1 MAVFQKAI
9 AQLMEERR
17 DRTTESSDP
26 PALARLLFQL
36 RDRVSAA
43 EQPLIEAFG
52 RALFAK
58 ASPALLDSADLDPL
72 VGMSANAF
80 RFLCRRGTE
89 PIALR
94 MYRPEKGRDG
104 WSSAD
109 TVVEAV
115 LDDRPFIVDT
125 LCETFRA
132 EGGEIR
138 QILHPLLGVRRDTNG
153 IIERIGPADGF
164 PSHESFFHAEVTN
177 LAPSPNLEQ
186 LLTDRLRQ
194 VLLATGDYQP
204 MRSRVEAIAAELRSR
219 PLPAPWGEDA
229 EEVAALLDWLGQKN
243 FVYLGYREYQY
254 EGSGGERRAAVRH
267 GSGLGI
273 LRDDARS
280 RYRTPHTLDEALR
293 HRLAEPALLR
303 VSKTNAKSPIHRI
316 APMDDISISQVDAG
330 GTVVGERRLLGL
342 FTSKAYYEPPSG
354 VPVLRRQLDA
364 LLRIEGAVEESHDF
378 KDVISLFNSIPKEEL
393 FARRLTDLQDLVHEI
408 ASARVRSG
416 LHLFCRPDAL
426 RRGLFATVILPR
438 ARFSTELN
446 ERVASVLRQ
455 SLGASVLHEHVA
467 LDERSQARLHFH
479 LAVSPAVLDHP
490 PVAELERDLAVLLRT
505 WDDELRDHL
514 GREYGASTADRI
526 AATYQSAFPP
536 EYKAGTEVA
545 DAVRDIRCLEALIAT
560 GRSQIELSERQSHVA
575 PSLTALKLYSAGEAL
590 VLSDFIPVLENL
602 GLRVFGEDFVDLTL
616 SEPAGIRIRTFFVQA
631 ASDPATDVVGASPL
645 LVPALQ
651 ALRAAQV
658 ENDRLNTL
666 VLQAKLE
673 WRAVE
678 VLRTYVEHARQ
689 VGLAPRTTLV
699 EALTEHPDS
708 AALLF
713 RLFAAKFDPDA
724 SPLAPADR
732 EPGLAAE
739 ALASF
744 LGSLDGVESL
754 VHDRVLRTLADT
766 VAATVRT
773 TFYRRD
779 LEAPEANAVAIKIH
793 SARLAHLPPPK
804 PLFETYVHAPYMEGI
819 HLRAGRV
826 ARGGIRLSDRTDD
839 FRAEV
844 LGLMKTQVV
853 KNAVIVPVGA
863 KGGFII
869 KARTPAGS
877 PTAEQAERA
886 YRTLIGALLAL
897 TDNIDEGRTAAP
909 RSLLVYDEPDPYLVV
924 AADKGTAT
932 YSDIANEIAARYRY
946 WLGDAFAS
954 GGTHGYDHKQLGITA
969 RGAWECVRQH
979 FREMGRDVDREP
991 VSVVGIGDMSGDV
1004 FGNGVLRSR
1013 TIRLCAAFNHRHI
1026 FLDPEPDP
1034 ERSFLERA
1042 RLFHLPRSGWDDY
1055 DPSCL
1060 SAGGGVFPR
1069 AAKSIDLAPQ
1079 ARALLGTEAT
1089 ALSGEDVVRAILHV
1103 EADLLWNG
1111 GIGTYVKAS
1120 DETDADVGDPIN
1132 GRVRVDAKDLRVR
1145 VVAEGGNLGFTQA
1158 ARVEFALR
1166 GGCIN
1171 TDAIDNS
1178 GGVDCS
1184 DHEVNLKIALQLP
1197 LLRGEISTEQRNEL
1211 LSELADDVCESV
1223 LTHNRRQTLT
1233 LSLDQVRSRSSI
1245 GSFRDLL
1252 AVLEAEAGLDRHLE
1266 HLPTREALRARRGTY
1281 LGLTRP
1287 ELAVLL
1293 AFSKLHLQHRI
1304 RESSLCDEPEV
1315 ESYLRDY
1322 FPPAINERFSDAVE
1336 HHSLRREIIA
1346 VELANRLVD
1355 SMGMTFLA
1363 RVSRDTGRDVP
1374 EIVTAWTAAM
1384 AVGGAE
1390 DLLHDLGVARC
1401 AMTAEAEQVCHFK
1414 IELAIERSTKWII
1427 ESLTP
1432 LERLGDLTARFR
1444 EPVADLLETWAERLP
1459 AGARE
1464 IHAAEIEALAAQGVG
1479 ADLAAR
1485 LLRLGALD
1493 DALEISH
1500 LAIQIDAPPPRVA
1513 EAYLRTA
1520 ELADLDWVRRSLP
1533 ETVPGDAQWE
1543 QRAIGGLLEGLLYAR
1558 RQLTVNV
1565 LASRRPASSVDEC
1578 LTQYASDH
1586 EAQLARVRG
1595 LIDDLKAA
1603 PKPTLPGLLVV
1614 MRELG
1619 RLTRA

>member
-17 DRTTESSDP
+17 DRATESSDP
-26 PALARLLFQL
+26 PTLARLLFQL
-36 RDRVSAA
+36 RDRVSTS
-43 EQPLIEAFG
+43 EQPTIEAFG

-58 ASPALLDSADLDPL
+58 VSPVLLDSADLDPL
-72 VGMSANAF
+72 VGMSVNAF

-94 MYRPEKGRDG
+94 LYVPEKGRDG

-109 TVVEAV
+109 TMVEAV
-115 LDDRPFIVDT
+115 LDDHPFIVDT
-125 LCETFRA
+125 LCETIRA

-138 QILHPLLGVRRDTNG
+138 QLLHPLLGVRRDASG
-153 IIERIGPADGF
+153 IIERIGPPDGF
-164 PSHESFFHAEVTN
+164 PSRESFFHAEVTN
-177 LAPSPNLEQ
+177 LARSPNLEQ
-186 LLTDRLRQ
+186 LLTGRLRQ

-243 FVYLGYREYQY
+243 FVYLGYREYRY
-254 EGSGGERRAAVRH
+254 EGSGGERRAVVRR

-273 LRDDARS
+273 LCDDARS
-280 RYRTPHTLDEALR
+280 RYRTPQTLDETLR
-293 HRLAEPALLR
+293 HRLADPALLR
-303 VSKTNAKSPIHRI
+303 VSKTNAKSPVHRI
-316 APMDDISISQVDAG
+316 APMDDIGISQVDAG

-342 FTSKAYYEPPSG
+342 FTSKAYYEPPSD
-354 VPVLRRQLDA
+354 VPVLRRQLAA

-378 KDVISLFNSIPKEEL
+378 KDLVSLFNSIPKEEL

-408 ASARVRSG
+408 ASAQARSE

-446 ERVASVLRQ
+446 ERVASLLRQ
-455 SLGASVLHEHVA
+455 RLGASVLHEYVA
-467 LDERSQARLHFH
+467 LDERLQARLHYH

-490 PVAELERDLAVLLRT
+490 PVAELESDLAVLLRT
-505 WDDELRDHL
+505 WDDELRDQL
-514 GREYGASTADRI
+514 GREYGASTADRL
-526 AATYQSAFPP
+526 AATYHGAFPP

-545 DAVRDIRCLEALIAT
+545 DALRDIRCLEALIAT

-616 SEPAGIRIRTFFVQA
+616 REPAGIRIRTFFVQA
-631 ASDPATDVVGASPL
+631 ASDPATDVVGASSL
-645 LVPALQ
+645 LVPALHR
-651 ALRAAQV
+651 LRAGQV

-666 VLQAKLE
+666 VLRAKLD

-689 VGLAPRTTLV
+689 VGLAPRKTLV
-699 EALTEHPDS
+699 EALTEHPES
-708 AALLF
+708 AARLF

-732 EPGLAAE
+732 ESGLAAE
-739 ALASF
+739 SLASF

-779 LEAPEANAVAIKIH
+779 LESPEANAVAIKIH
-793 SARLAHLPPPK
+793 SARLAHLPQPK

-869 KARTPAGS
+869 KGRT

-897 TDNIDEGRTAAP
+897 TDNVDQGRTTPP

-932 YSDIANEIAARYRY
+932 YSDIANEVAARCRY

-969 RGAWECVRQH
+969 RGAWECVRRH
-979 FREMGRDVDREP
+979 FREMGRDVDRESL
-991 VSVVGIGDMSGDV
+991 SVVGIGDMSGDV

-1042 RLFHLPRSGWDDY
+1042 RLFQLPRSSWDDY

-1060 SAGGGVFPR
+1060 STGGGVFPR
-1069 AAKSIDLAPQ
+1069 SAKSIELAPPV
-1079 ARALLGTEAT
+1079 RALLGTEAP
-1089 ALSGEDVVRAILHV
+1089 ALSGEDLVRAILHM

-1120 DETDADVGDPIN
+1120 DETNADVGDPTN
-1132 GRVRVDAKDLRVR
+1132 DRVRVDAKNLRVR
-1145 VVAEGGNLGFTQA
+1145 VVAEGGNLGLTQA
-1158 ARVEFALR
+1158 ARVEFALQ
-1166 GGCIN
+1166 GGRIN

-1184 DHEVNLKIALQLP
+1184 DHEVNLKIALQRP
-1197 LLRGEISTEQRNEL
+1197 LLRGEISTEQRNDL
-1211 LSELADDVCESV
+1211 LSEVADDVCESV
-1223 LTHNRRQTLT
+1223 LTHNRRQALT
-1233 LSLDQVRSRSSI
+1233 LSLDQVRSRSSL
-1245 GSFRDLL
+1245 GGFRDLL
-1252 AVLEAEAGLDRHLE
+1252 AVLEAEAGLNRHLE
-1266 HLPTREALRARRGTY
+1266 RLPTREALRARRSTY

-1293 AFSKLHLQHRI
+1293 AFSKLHLQQRI
-1304 RESSLCDEPEV
+1304 RESSLC
-1315 ESYLRDY
+1315 RR
-1322 FPPAINERFSDAVE
+1322 AR
-1336 HHSLRREIIA
+1336 RRE
-1346 VELANRLVD
+1346 
-1355 SMGMTFLA
+1355 
-1363 RVSRDTGRDVP
+1363 
-1374 EIVTAWTAAM
+1374 
-1384 AVGGAE
+1384 
-1390 DLLHDLGVARC
+1390 
-1401 AMTAEAEQVCHFK
+1401 
-1414 IELAIERSTKWII
+1414 
-1427 ESLTP
+1427 
-1432 LERLGDLTARFR
+1432 
-1444 EPVADLLETWAERLP
+1444 LP
-1459 AGARE
+1459 
-1464 IHAAEIEALAAQGVG
+1464 
-1479 ADLAAR
+1479 AR
-1485 LLRLGALD
+1485 LLPARNQRALSGRGRAPLSAPRDHRRRARQSPRRFDGNDFSRTRLTG
-1493 DALEISH
+1493 H
-1500 LAIQIDAPPPRVA
+1500 RP
-1513 EAYLRTA
+1513 
-1520 ELADLDWVRRSLP
+1520 RRSRDRNR
-1533 ETVPGDAQWE
+1533 VDRGDGG
-1543 QRAIGGLLEGLLYAR
+1543 QRRRGPSARPRSGTPRDDGGGRAGLSL
-1558 RQLTVNV
+1558 Q
-1565 LASRRPASSVDEC
+1565 
-1578 LTQYASDH
+1578 
-1586 EAQLARVRG
+1586 G
-1595 LIDDLKAA
+1595 
-1603 PKPTLPGLLVV
+1603 
-1614 MRELG
+1614 
-1619 RLTRA
+1619 

>member
-1 MAVFQKAI
+1 M

-17 DRTTESSDP
+17 DRGSESVDP
-26 PALARLLFQL
+26 PALARLLSRL
-36 RDRVSAA
+36 RDRVSAP
-43 EQPLIEAFG
+43 EQPQIEAFG

-58 ASPALLDSADLDPL
+58 ASPILLDSADFEPL
-72 VGMSANAF
+72 IGMSVSAF
-80 RFLCRRGTE
+80 RFLCRRGSE

-94 MYRPEKGRDG
+94 SYLPEKERDG
-104 WSSAD
+104 WSSAE

-125 LCETFRA
+125 LCETLRA

-138 QILHPLLGVRRDTNG
+138 QLLHPVLGVRRDASG
-153 IIERIGPADGF
+153 VIERIGPPSGF
-164 PSHESFFHAEVTN
+164 SSRESFFHAEVTN
-177 LAPSPNLEQ
+177 LGPSPNLEQ
-186 LLTDRLRQ
+186 LLAARLRQ
-194 VLLATGDYQP
+194 VLLATDDYRA
-204 MRSRVEAIAAELRSR
+204 MRGRVEALAAELRSR
-219 PLPAPWGEDA
+219 PLPSPWGEDA
-229 EEVAALLDWLGQKN
+229 EEVAALLDWLGRKN

-254 EGSGGERRAAVRH
+254 EGSGGARRAVARR

-273 LRDDARS
+273 LRDEARS
-280 RYRTPHTLDEALR
+280 RYRTPQRLDEALQ
-293 HRLAEPALLR
+293 HRFAEPALLR

-316 APMDDISISQVDAG
+316 APMDDISIPQVDAG

-342 FTSKAYYEPPSG
+342 FTSKACHEPPSD
-354 VPVLRRQLDA
+354 VPVLRRQLEA
-364 LLRIEGAVEESHDF
+364 LLRLEGAVEDSHDF
-378 KDVISLFNSIPKEEL
+378 KDVVSLFNSIPKEEL
-393 FARRLTDLQDLVHEI
+393 FARRLVDLRELVHQI
-408 ASARVRSG
+408 VSAQVRSG
-416 LHLFCRPDAL
+416 LHLFCRADAL

-446 ERVASVLRQ
+446 QRVESVLRQ
-455 SLGASVLHEHVA
+455 NLGAAVLQEHVA
-467 LDERSQARLHFH
+467 LDERPQVRLHYH
-479 LAVSPAVLDHP
+479 LAVPPAVLEQP
-490 PVAELERDLAVLLRT
+490 PVAGLERDLAALLRT
-505 WDDELRDHL
+505 WDDELRDRL
-514 GREYGASTADRI
+514 GREYAAATADRL
-526 AATYQSAFPP
+526 AATYQGAFPP
-536 EYKAGTEVA
+536 EYKAGAEVA

-560 GRSQIELSERQSHVA
+560 GRSQVELSERRSHAA
-575 PSLTALKLYSAGEAL
+575 PTLTALKLYSAGEAL

-616 SEPAGIRIRTFFVQA
+616 SEPAGVRIRTFFVQPA
-631 ASDPATDVVGASPL
+631 FDPAADIACASSR

-651 ALRAAQV
+651 ALRAGRV

-666 VLQAKLE
+666 VLRAELD

-699 EALTEHPDS
+699 EALTEHPES
-708 AALLF
+708 AAGLF
-713 RLFAAKFDPDA
+713 RFFAAKFDPDA
-724 SPLAPADR
+724 SSLPPAER
-732 EPGLAAE
+732 ESGPAAE
-739 ALASF
+739 ALADF
-744 LGSLDGVESL
+744 LSGLDRVASL
-754 VHDRVLRTLADT
+754 VHDRALRTLADT

-793 SARLAHLPPPK
+793 SARLAHLPQPK
-804 PLFETYVHAPYMEGI
+804 PLFETYVHAPYMEGV

-826 ARGGIRLSDRTDD
+826 ARGGIRLSDRPDD
-839 FRAEV
+839 FRSEV
-844 LGLMKTQVV
+844 LELMKTQVV

-863 KGGFII
+863 KGGFIL
-869 KARTPAGS
+869 KGRQPAG
-877 PTAEQAERA
+877 PPAAELAECA
-886 YRTLIGALLAL
+886 YRTLIGALLAV
-897 TDNIDEGRTAAP
+897 TDNIAQGRATSP

-932 YSDIANEIAARYRY
+932 YSDVANEIAGRYGY

-954 GGTHGYDHKQLGITA
+954 GGSHGYDHKRLGITA

-979 FREMGRDVDREP
+979 FREIGRDVDREP
-991 VSVVGIGDMSGDV
+991 LSVVGIGDMSGDV
-1004 FGNGVLRSR
+1004 FGNGMLRSR
-1013 TIRLCAAFNHRHI
+1013 TIRLRAAFNHRHI
-1026 FLDPEPDP
+1026 LLDPEPDP
-1034 ERSFLERA
+1034 ERSFAERA
-1042 RLFHLPRSGWDDY
+1042 RLFHLPHSSWNDY

-1069 AAKSIDLAPQ
+1069 AAKSIDLAPE
-1079 ARALLGTEAT
+1079 ARSLLGTAAQ
-1089 ALSGEDVVRAILHV
+1089 ALSGEDVVRAILRM

-1120 DETDADVGDPIN
+1120 GESNADVGDPAN
-1132 GRVRVDAKDLRVR
+1132 DRVRVEAKDLRVR

-1158 ARVEFALR
+1158 ARVEFALA
-1166 GGCIN
+1166 GGRIN

-1184 DHEVNLKIALQLP
+1184 DHEVNLKIALQP
-1197 LLRGEISTEQRNEL
+1197 ALLRGEISAEQRNRL

-1223 LTHNRRQTLT
+1223 LAHNRRQALTLT
-1233 LSLDQVRSRSSI
+1233 LDQVRSRSSLA
-1245 GSFRDLL
+1245 SFRDLL
-1252 AVLEAEAGLDRHLE
+1252 GLLEAEAGLDRHLE
-1266 HLPTREALRARRGTY
+1266 CLPTREALRARRGAY

-1315 ESYLRDY
+1315 ERYLRDY
-1322 FPPAINERFSDAVE
+1322 FPPAIDERFAHAVE

-1363 RVSRDTGRDVP
+1363 RVSRDTGRGVP

-1384 AVGGAE
+1384 AVSAAE
-1390 DLLHDLGVARC
+1390 DLLRDLWAARR
-1401 AMTAEAEQVCHFK
+1401 AMTAEAEQVCHVRV
-1414 IELAIERSTKWII
+1414 ELAVERSTKWII
-1427 ESLTP
+1427 ESLAP
-1432 LERLGDLTARFR
+1432 FQGLGDLTARFR
-1444 EPVADLLETWAERLP
+1444 EPVAELLETWAERLS

-1464 IHAAEIEALAAQGVG
+1464 IHAAEIETLIAQGVEAG
-1479 ADLAAR
+1479 LAAR
-1485 LLRLGALD
+1485 LVRLGVVD

-1500 LAIQIDAPPPRVA
+1500 LAMRIDAPPPRVA
-1513 EAYLRTA
+1513 EAYLRTV

-1533 ETVPGDAQWE
+1533 ETVAGDGRWE

-1565 LASRRPASSVDEC
+1565 LASRPGASSIDEC
-1578 LTQYASDH
+1578 LARYATDH
-1586 EAQLARVRG
+1586 HAQLATLGG

-1603 PKPTLPGLLVV
+1603 SKPTLPGLLVV